1 MPEDIVLEVVQ
12 STTDPD
18 RISLRLW
25 YVGPGGSIRDAIK
38 ASGYKI
44 GDRVKLTPFPEDV
57 RSGLD
62 PERSDV

>member
-25 YVGPGGSIRDAIK
+25 YVYNGSIRDALK

-62 PERSDV
+62 AERSDV